1 MRVGQGILVAVC
13 DNRISTESAA
23 SVLLMIGVIRLYPP
37 AQSDLQQV
45 VLSHVNSEL
54 KHLTER
60 KEVRA
65 AQLDALLR
73 GWAAI

>member
-1 MRVGQGILVAVC
+1 
-13 DNRISTESAA
+13 
-23 SVLLMIGVIRLYPP
+23 VLLMIGVIRLYPP